1 MVFDADD
8 NFTTMPQQRLVL
20 HQTIG
25 NRRKMLRLT
34 NYCYASTMQA
44 MTDLL
49 ENGASLAITNKPL
62 PSTTEFGN
70 NSVTTVCTNP
80 TFVVDDILF

>member
-1 MVFDADD
+1 
-8 NFTTMPQQRLVL
+8 
-20 HQTIG
+20 
-25 NRRKMLRLT
+25 
-34 NYCYASTMQA
+34 MQA

-62 PSTTEFGN
+62 PSPTAFGN
-70 NSVTTVCTNP
+70 NNVTTVCTNP